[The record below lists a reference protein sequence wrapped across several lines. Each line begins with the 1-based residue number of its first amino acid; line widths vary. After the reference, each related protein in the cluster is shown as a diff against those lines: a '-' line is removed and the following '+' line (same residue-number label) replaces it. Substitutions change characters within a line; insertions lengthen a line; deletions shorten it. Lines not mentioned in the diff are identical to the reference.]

1 MPNQAAKKQG
11 PIATGWPGGRPP
23 PQDAFHVERIVDPF
37 TLAEVV
43 GMVRHAGHPWRARCP
58 SDDHDAGWQA
68 IGHAYLEAL
77 AALPGLELGT
87 ERALAQRLRDAL
99 APGVVRREPAFGWLA
114 VSWPQPTDA
123 SLAAPLPLGSYW
135 VQRRDAAAGE
145 QRTLVLLAANL
156 LQPIQLQLGSD
167 IGLRIALH
175 LRGAEVHI
183 HGVTLSGL
191 SGSTA
196 WDAVEGLPTTTK
208 KVVELLTELREPIRQ
223 ALDVQDFVRIT
234 NLERPRD
241 RNRRDVGERWTAS
254 GLAAKQRGSRTR
266 PPVGGVLRDFCVDLA
281 RDDADP
287 ARWKVV
293 EIRRNDHLGSEAR
306 AAPQVSAQV
315 FVADPASLG
324 DAGTLSRRRPTR
336 DAARLAGYRIP
347 VTFQLG
353 AGGELRDPAGRFE
366 TRSASPGGRSA
377 RAEHPVRTGA
387 DGVVELTLGT
397 ARSGAQAGGSDPP
410 ILSDLQ
416 GALDA
421 HQRASELFGRFER
434 YGIDAGSYFRFARL
448 PLVQRIRPSM
458 RWAPDGE
465 LPNAEVRPFIEQPDV
480 WTDDAVPLSRQM
492 QLLVKYGSADP
503 LHRDILPLR
512 DAQGQPTLRRKAQ
525 YLSVASDPRWAWH
538 EFGHVI
544 NHAST
549 GELEL
554 PFAHSAG
561 DALGAI
567 AADPLS
573 GLVTEQSQDSPL
585 RFVTFPWIEVAG
597 RSHGRNAQRGHCWCG
612 ARNQVRLDFSA
623 SLDHYQ
629 HSYFGEQLLSS
640 SLFRLYR
647 SLGGDTRGADEVDDA
662 LTRLEASDY
671 CIYLILRAVSL
682 IGPDSIA
689 PARTVDQFV
698 SALIDADLGTG
709 VWTVKSNWPLF
720 QGRADLVRL
729 GGQAHKV
736 IRWAFE
742 RQGLYA
748 TADPAATAEGP
759 GMAPAVDLFIADRR
773 PIDGPDGE
781 RGGYAPVPLRSSDDE
796 LWHADPGAVTR
807 DGSQLRVTIGNRG
820 QRDAAEVGLR
830 IWWASCARQPGRL
843 DWSPGPVVLAPT
855 GTVAARGLAV
865 FTVRLTPGAPAG
877 DLWVFIA
884 ADAPADPSNLGP
896 GQPPPADPVALMKLV
911 ALDNNLALARLAAVA
926 KKR

>member
-1 MPNQAAKKQG
+1 MPNQDANKQDRMAA
-11 PIATGWPGGRPP
+11 GWPDGRPP
-23 PQDAFHVERIVDPF
+23 PLDAFHVERIVDPF

-43 GMVRHAGHPWRARCP
+43 GMVRHASHPWRARCP
-58 SDDHDAGWQA
+58 SDDDDAGWQA

-77 AALPGLELGT
+77 AGLPGLELGT
-87 ERALAQRLRDAL
+87 ERALPQRVRDAL
-99 APGVVRREPAFGWLA
+99 APGVERLERAFGWLA
-114 VSWPQPTDA
+114 VSWPQPTDS
-123 SLAAPLPLGSYW
+123 SLGAPVPLGSYW
-135 VQRRDAAAGE
+135 VQRTDVAAGK

-175 LRGAEVHI
+175 LRGADVHI

-191 SGSTA
+191 SGGTA

-208 KVVELLTELREPIRQ
+208 KVVELLTELREPIRH

-241 RNRRDVGERWTAS
+241 RRDCGQRWTAS
-254 GLAAKQRGSRTR
+254 GLASKQRGSRSR
-266 PPVGGVLRDFCVDLA
+266 PPVGGVLRDFSVDVA
-281 RDDADP
+281 RDDTDP

-293 EIRRNDHLGSEAR
+293 EIRRNDHLGSEAQPPR
-306 AAPQVSAQV
+306 QVSAQV

-324 DAGTLSRRRPTR
+324 DAETLSRRRPTR

-353 AGGELRDPAGRFE
+353 ASGALRDPAGRFE
-366 TRSASPGGRSA
+366 TRAASPGGRSA
-377 RAEHPVRTGA
+377 RAEHPVRTGTG
-387 DGVVELTLGT
+387 GVVALTFGA
-397 ARSGAQAGGSDPP
+397 ARGRARADDGDPP

-421 HQRASELFGRFER
+421 HQRATELFGRFER
-434 YGIDAGSYFRFARL
+434 YGIDAFSYFRFARL
-448 PLVQRIRPSM
+448 PLVQRIRPAM

-465 LPNAEVRPFIEQPDV
+465 LRNAEVRPFIEQPDV
-480 WTDDAVPLSRQM
+480 WTDHALPLSRQM

-597 RSHGRNAQRGHCWCG
+597 RSHGRAAQRGYCWCG
-612 ARNQVRLDFSA
+612 ARNHVRLDFSA

-662 LTRLEASDY
+662 LIRLEASDY
-671 CIYLILRAVSL
+671 CIYLILCAVSL

-689 PARTVDQFV
+689 PARTADQFV
-698 SALIDADLGTG
+698 SALIDADLGTD
-709 VWTVKSNWPLF
+709 VWTVAPNWPLF
-720 QGRADLVRL
+720 QGLKPLVRQ

-748 TADPAATAEGP
+748 TADPAATEEGP

-796 LWHADPGAVTR
+796 QWHADPHAVTR
-807 DGSQLRVTIGNRG
+807 DGSRLLVTVGNRG

-830 IWWASCARQPGRL
+830 MWWAPCPRQPGRL
-843 DWSPGPVVLAPT
+843 DWSPEPVVIAPT
-855 GTVAARGLAV
+855 RTVAARGQAV
-865 FTVRLTPGAPAG
+865 FTVRWPPGASAG
-877 DLWVFIA
+877 ELWVLIA

-896 GQPPPADPVALMKLV
+896 GQQAPTDPGALMKLV
-911 ALDNNLALARLAAVA
+911 ALDNNLALARLDLAA